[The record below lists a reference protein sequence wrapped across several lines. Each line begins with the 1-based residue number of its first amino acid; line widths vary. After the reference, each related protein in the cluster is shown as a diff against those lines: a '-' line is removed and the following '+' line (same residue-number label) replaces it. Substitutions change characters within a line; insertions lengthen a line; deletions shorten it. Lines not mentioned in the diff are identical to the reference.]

1 MMMLESEADSSSLC
15 KIYNLQSVSISSEIS
30 SFASFHYRLE
40 CFQLPRVVD
49 RVEET
54 LKRDIPRTMYQVW
67 KKEEF
72 WNSRFESVLNILRDI
87 SFSSL
92 LSIVSIKHD
101 TAEN

>member
-1 MMMLESEADSSSLC
+1 MMLENEADSSSLC

-54 LKRDIPRTMYQVW
+54 LKRDIPRTQC
-67 KKEEF
+67 
-72 WNSRFESVLNILRDI
+72 
-87 SFSSL
+87 
-92 LSIVSIKHD
+92 IKFGKRKNFG
-101 TAEN
+101 TLASNPF